1 MKKVIFFG
9 LITLFT
15 SCVNKFTVNDNDVVK
30 KCVIKRFDI
39 TSPSS
44 SIEPGYRYNYYTE
57 CGEKITVRQTNIYH
71 IGDTV
76 TLIYKK

>member
-1 MKKVIFFG
+1 MKNSLFVLVTISLFG
-9 LITLFT
+9 
-15 SCVNKFTVNDNDVVK
+15 CVNRISVKNGDVIK
-30 KCVIKRFDI
+30 KCVINRFDV
-39 TSPSS
+39 SQPSS
-44 SIEPGYRYNYYTE
+44 TIEPGYRYNYYTE